1 MISLFQQSPTLALIV
16 LGLIILSLA
25 LHELG
30 HAYAAEISGD
40 PTPKLEGRL
49 SFNPLVH
56 IDPFGLA
63 LIVLVGFGFARPV
76 MTRPANFKY
85 AWSELLVSSA
95 GILVNLTIAIIC
107 AFFIPRVSGALETV
121 LNVTLLLN
129 CGLVILNA
137 LPIPPLD
144 GSHILAALLPKN
156 LGNTLRTWSYS
167 SSWMGLVAI
176 VLLQGPIG
184 QLARGLRDILLGWF
198 S

>member
-76 MTRPANFKY
+76 MTRPTNFKY

-95 GILVNLTIAIIC
+95 GILVNVNQWVKT
-107 AFFIPRVSGALETV
+107 
-121 LNVTLLLN
+121 
-129 CGLVILNA
+129 
-137 LPIPPLD
+137 
-144 GSHILAALLPKN
+144 
-156 LGNTLRTWSYS
+156 
-167 SSWMGLVAI
+167 
-176 VLLQGPIG
+176 
-184 QLARGLRDILLGWF
+184 
-198 S
+198 

>member
-156 LGNTLRTWSYS
+156 LGNTLRAWSVG